1 MGSSKIEAGTV
12 RLENNGSTKIVIKS
26 YFKSSTDNNI
36 DNKTDFSIK
45 TCEIN
50 NKKMKKI

>member
-12 RLENNGSTKIVIKS
+12 LLEKNGSTKIVIKS

-36 DNKTDFSIK
+36 DIKNDFLIK
-45 TCEIN
+45 TCELSN
-50 NKKMKKI
+50 NKWVL